1 MSSPPVDP
9 WSRQPAH
16 PAVHGQPPEPA
27 AADDWPTAAYP
38 GVPVPHAGEDPTAAY
53 PGVPGGDPTA
63 AYPAVPGPPGAGHTA
78 AYPAVS
84 GPPGAGHTAAYPGAG
99 APTGAPWGPPAGPGP
114 GSAYPPPVG
123 GFPPAPAYPPAPQHG
138 YGPAPVPPARG
149 SRLPLVLSL
158 SLAGLLVLCLG
169 GGGLAYVT
177 LSGDDDKPGS
187 ARPAATGAASPG
199 TTRPTPST
207 DDEEPEGDSSFPR
220 IRLVTPKT
228 LSGRPKS
235 SDPQLRALAA
245 DMVSEMRSTVRNQ
258 TGTVGAF
265 YGSPEQRNMVMV
277 AAASGLILDPG
288 KEMTDAVT
296 ALTRD
301 LSLTGMTRVAPGPL
315 GGKARCG
322 NGSGSGV
329 RMGVCVW
336 ADTGSTGVLI
346 FFFSDAAKA
355 EAQFVKVRGQIEK
368 QA

>member
-16 PAVHGQPPEPA
+16 PSLHGQRPEPTV
-27 AADDWPTAAYP
+27 ADDWPTAAYP
-38 GVPVPHAGEDPTAAY
+38 GVPGPGADPTAAY
-53 PGVPGGDPTA
+53 PGVPAQGTGGDPTA
-63 AYPAVPGPPGAGHTA
+63 AYPAISGPPGAAGHTA
-78 AYPAVS
+78 AYPAA
-84 GPPGAGHTAAYPGAG
+84 PGAPPA
-99 APTGAPWGPPAGPGP
+99 APWGPPAGPIT
-114 GSAYPPPVG
+114 AYPPPAG
-123 GFPPAPAYPPAPQHG
+123 GFPPGPAYPPAPQQG
-138 YGPAPVPPARG
+138 YGPPQAPPARG

-169 GGGLAYVT
+169 GGGLAYVA
-177 LSGDDDKPGS
+177 LSGGDDEPGP

-199 TTRPTPST
+199 TTRPTPSAD
-207 DDEEPEGDSSFPR
+207 DDEEPEGDTSFPR
-220 IRLVTPKT
+220 VRLVTPKT

-235 SDPQLRALAA
+235 TDPQLRALAA
-245 DMVSEMRSTVRNQ
+245 DMVTEMRSTVRNE

-288 KEMTDAVT
+288 KEMTDAV
-296 ALTRD
+296 AGLTRD
-301 LSLTGMTRVAPGPL
+301 LSLTGMNRVAPGPL

-322 NGSGSGV
+322 NGSGNGV

-355 EAQFVKVRGQIEK
+355 KAQFVKVRGQIEK
-368 QA
+368 QS